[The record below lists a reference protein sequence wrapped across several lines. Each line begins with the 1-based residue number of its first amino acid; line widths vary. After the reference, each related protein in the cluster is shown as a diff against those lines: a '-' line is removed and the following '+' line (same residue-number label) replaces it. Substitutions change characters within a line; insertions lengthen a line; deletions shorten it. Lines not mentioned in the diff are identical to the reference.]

1 MCGICGEL
9 TFDGA
14 PVRAETI
21 VAMRD
26 RLVHRGP
33 DDQGVYL
40 SAAGRAGLGFRRLR
54 IIDLSAAAN
63 QPMANEDGTVRVVF
77 NGEIYN
83 FRELRERLNA
93 RGHRFRTLADTEVI
107 VHLYEE
113 RGPAFVED
121 LDGMFAIAVWDER
134 AGRLVLARDRAG
146 KKPLFYY
153 RDGRRFVF
161 GSEIKALFAHPDV
174 HIEIDPAAVPSY
186 FLYGYAPH
194 PATFYQRVA
203 QVNPASVM
211 TIELDGSVGERT
223 YWRLDFGGPAD
234 RLRQG
239 YGGPPKLHA
248 KAEAGPHRLG
258 YQDARDRVRDLVTA
272 AVKRR
277 LVSDVPLG
285 AFLSAG
291 IDSTIV
297 VGVMSRLMNEP
308 VKTFTIGFDGDPAY
322 DETAGAREVAERFKT
337 EHTEFRV
344 KPSALQLID
353 RLIWHHDG
361 PFGDSSAIP
370 TYLVSELTRPHV
382 TVVLTGDG
390 GDELFAGYLRFRAA
404 LVAERVPRV
413 GGAVLE
419 AALRALPAAPNERHV
434 LARARRFAKFMHL
447 PLLERAARWNSIF
460 QDDLALL
467 LVSDVPRA
475 MRLDP
480 IAHLRPQLG
489 AIDRLPPL
497 SRLLAA
503 NFASYL
509 PDDLLVKTDRC
520 TMANSLEARAP
531 LLDTALT
538 EYAASLPDSFKLH
551 RGRAKAILRDA
562 FADLVP
568 PAIDRRPKTGFG
580 VPLDAWFRGELRDF
594 VRDTLLGSR
603 AASRV
608 YLRHDRVHQLVDD
621 HQAGRTND
629 GHRLWALVCFERWLQ
644 LLPTWTVANSAL
656 ARP

>member
-14 PVRAETI
+14 PVRTETI

-33 DDQGVYL
+33 DDEGTYV

-83 FRELRERLNA
+83 FRELRERLIA
-93 RGHRFRTLADTEVI
+93 RGHTFRTLADTEVI

-153 RDGRRFVF
+153 RDGRRLVF

-186 FLYGYAPH
+186 FLYGYTPH

-203 QVNPASVM
+203 QVNPASVV
-211 TIELDGSVGERT
+211 TIEMDGSVGERT
-223 YWRLDFGGPAD
+223 YWRLDFGGPA
-234 RLRQG
+234 
-239 YGGPPKLHA
+239 
-248 KAEAGPHRLG
+248 EAGPYPG
-258 YQDARDRVRDLVTA
+258 ARDRVRELVTA

-297 VGVMSRLMNEP
+297 VGVMSRLMKEP
-308 VKTFTIGFDGDPAY
+308 VKTFTIGFEGDPAY

-337 EHTEFRV
+337 DHTEFRV
-344 KPSALQLID
+344 KPSAVQLID

-404 LVAERVPRV
+404 LAAERVPRV
-413 GGAVLE
+413 GGALIE

-489 AIDRLPPL
+489 AIDRLSPL
-497 SRLLAA
+497 NRLLAA

-509 PDDLLVKTDRC
+509 PDDLMVKTDRC

-531 LLDTALT
+531 LLDTTLT
-538 EYAASLPDSFKLH
+538 EYAASLPDSFKIH

-580 VPLDAWFRGELRDF
+580 VPLDAWFRGELRDY

-603 AASRV
+603 AASRI

-644 LLPTWTVANSAL
+644 LLPSWQAVAKSVL